1 MSGLLL
7 FEGGNLK
14 KGEDSCMQSLPPIYG
29 ARFMRRY
36 WRMLRSAR

>member
-14 KGEDSCMQSLPPIYG
+14 KGGRLLQSLPPIYG